1 MTLVGKSIPRK
12 EGRRKVTGQALYVD
26 DLTFPEMLHG
36 VTVRSSIPR
45 GRIKS
50 ISFDQ
55 PPVSSTPLGMPSR
68 GPRPAG
74 GSDRTIPWD
83 EFTIVTARDIR
94 DLKLGENYV
103 ALILNDQPYLADE
116 VTNHPEEAIVLLAH
130 HDRYL
135 LEEARRHVRIE
146 YEELSAIFNL
156 EDSLAQKEII
166 WGEDN
171 VFKKFLV
178 DKGNVDDV
186 WAKADFIVEGEYETG
201 AQEQLYIENNG
212 VIAIANPDD
221 GVTVWGSMQCPYY
234 VHKALIKLFGLPEEK
249 IRVIQTETGGGF
261 GGKEEY
267 PSMIAGHAAL
277 LAWKSGK
284 PVKIVYDRAEDMVAT
299 TKRHPSRTRHKTAV
313 TKDGKLLAQEIDFVI
328 DGGAYCTLSPVVLSR
343 GTIHA
348 AGPYFCPNVRIK
360 SKALATNMPPHGAFR
375 GFGAPQSIFA
385 LERHMNKVA
394 KTIGLTPEE
403 FRRRN
408 FIKQGQTTAT
418 SQTIREQVD
427 MEGLLNRAFELTDYQ
442 AKRERFAKENAA
454 GSEPSLTVGLMPR
467 PVTGAAANR
476 GSSPT
481 MREGSA
487 SRMKKG
493 IGFASFMHGA
503 GFTGSGE
510 VFLQS
515 VVGAQATPE
524 GRVRIL
530 AASTE
535 IGQGTNTIFAQ
546 IAAEAL
552 GLDYDLIEVM
562 QPDTAQVPNSGPTV
576 ASRTCM
582 IVGKLVESAVLGLKQ
597 TLVGSGLLK
606 ERFTQAEF
614 QKACAEHI
622 EKFGSL
628 KSFSKYE
635 PPPNVLWD
643 DEKYQGDAYGAF
655 AWAVYV
661 AEVSYDPLTYE
672 VHVDDFVAV
681 QEVGRVINPVLAA
694 GQIEGGVAQAIGMT
708 LFENVVWQNGRMAN
722 GQMTNYIMPTAADIP
737 PIRVYFE
744 ENPYAFGPAGAKGI
758 GELPMD
764 GPAPAILNAIENA
777 TGESFKK
784 IPLMPEAMMKKY

>member
-1 MTLVGKSIPRK
+1 MNLVGKSVPRK
-12 EGRRKVTGQALYVD
+12 EGRKKVTGQALYVD
-26 DLTFPEMLHG
+26 DISFPEMLHG
-36 VTVRSSIPR
+36 VTVRSAVPR
-45 GRIKS
+45 GRITN
-50 ISFDQ
+50 ISF
-55 PPVSSTPLGMPSR
+55 
-68 GPRPAG
+68 G
-74 GSDRTIPWD
+74 GDIPWD
-83 EFTIVTARDIR
+83 EFTIVTAKDIP
-94 DLKLGENYV
+94 GENCV
-103 ALILNDQPYLADE
+103 ALIIDDQPYLADG
-116 VTNHPEEAIVLLAH
+116 VVNHPEEPIVLLAH
-130 HDRYL
+130 ADKYL
-135 LEEARRHVRIE
+135 LEEARRNVHIE
-146 YEELSAIFNL
+146 YEELPAIFSL

-178 DKGNVDDV
+178 EKGNVDDA
-186 WAKADFIVEGEYETG
+186 WAKADFIVEGEYQTG

-212 VIAIANPDD
+212 AIARANPQD

-234 VHKALIKLFGLPEEK
+234 VHKALIRLFALPEDK

-284 PVKIVYDRAEDMVAT
+284 PVKMIYDRAEDMVAT

-313 TKDGKLLAQEIDFVI
+313 TTDGKLLAQQIEFVI

-348 AGPYFCPNVRIK
+348 AGPYSCPNVRI
-360 SKALATNMPPHGAFR
+360 SSTAVATNVPPHGAFR
-375 GFGAPQSIFA
+375 GFGAPQSIFG
-385 LERHMNKVA
+385 LERHMDKVA
-394 KTIGLTPEE
+394 KAVGLTPAE
-403 FRRRN
+403 FRGRN
-408 FIKQGQTTAT
+408 FIQQGQTTAT
-418 SQTIREQVD
+418 GQVIKEQVNLED
-427 MEGLLNRAFELTDYQ
+427 LVRSAFQLSDYH
-442 AKRERFAKENAA
+442 AKSKRFATEN
-454 GSEPSLTVGLMPR
+454 
-467 PVTGAAANR
+467 
-476 GSSPT
+476 PT
-481 MREGSA
+481 
-487 SRMKKG
+487 SRIKKG
-493 IGFASFMHGA
+493 MGFASFMHGA

-510 VFLQS
+510 VYLQS
-515 VVGAQATPE
+515 VVGAEATPE
-524 GRVRIL
+524 GRVRVL

-552 GLDYDLIEVM
+552 GVEYDLIEVG
-562 QPDTAQVPNSGPTV
+562 QPDTGNVPNSGPTV

-597 TLVGSGLLK
+597 TLVGASLLG
-606 ERFTQAEF
+606 ESYTQAEF
-614 QKACAEHI
+614 QKACADYI
-622 EKFGSL
+622 EKFGPL

-635 PPPNVLWD
+635 PPPGIRWD
-643 DEKYQGDAYGAF
+643 DEKYQGDAYGAY

-661 AEVSYDPLTYE
+661 AEVSVDALTYE
-672 VHVDDFVAV
+672 AHVDDFVAV
-681 QEVGRVINPVLAA
+681 QEVGKVMNPVLAA

-708 LFENVVWQNGRMAN
+708 LYENVVWQSGRMAN

-737 PIRVYFE
+737 PIRVHFE

-777 TGESFKK
+777 TGISFNQ
-784 IPLMPEAMMKKY
+784 IPLMPETLLEELGTVGK

>member
-1 MTLVGKSIPRK
+1 MIPQTNNHAIGKSAPRK
-12 EGRRKVTGQALYVD
+12 EGRKKVTGQALYVD
-26 DLTFPEMLHG
+26 DISFPEMIYG
-36 VTVRSSIPR
+36 VTVRSQVAR

-50 ISFDQ
+50 ISFEGQ
-55 PPVSSTPLGMPSR
+55 
-68 GPRPAG
+68 
-74 GSDRTIPWD
+74 IPWD
-83 EFTIVTARDIR
+83 EFTIVTAQDIR
-94 DLKLGENYV
+94 GNGGENYV

-116 VTNHPEEAIVLLAH
+116 IINHPEEPILLLAH
-130 HDRYL
+130 PNKYL
-135 LEEARRHVRIE
+135 LEEARRNVRIE
-146 YEELSAIFNL
+146 VEELPAIFTL
-156 EDSLAQKEII
+156 EDSVAKKQII
-166 WGEDN
+166 WGDDN
-171 VFKKFLV
+171 VFKSFLV

-186 WAKADFIVEGEYETG
+186 WDTADFVVESEYHTG

-212 VIAIANPDD
+212 AIAIANEHD

-234 VHKALIKLFGLPEEK
+234 VHKALVKLFALPEEK

-267 PSMIAGHAAL
+267 PSLLAGHAGL
-277 LAWKSGK
+277 LSWKSGK
-284 PVKIVYDRAEDMVAT
+284 PVKMVYDRAEDMVAT

-313 TKDGKLLAQEIDFVI
+313 SKDGKLLAMEIEFIV

-348 AGPYFCPNVRIK
+348 AGPYFCPNVRIR
-360 SKALATNMPPHGAFR
+360 SRAVATNLPPHGAFR

-385 LERHMNKVA
+385 LERQLDKVA
-394 KTIGLTPEE
+394 KTLGLTPDE

-408 FIKQGQTTAT
+408 FVKQGETTAT
-418 SQTIREQVD
+418 NQVIHEKVD
-427 MEGLLNRAFELTDYQ
+427 MNGLLDRAFELTDYHE
-442 AKRERFAKENAA
+442 KTERF
-454 GSEPSLTVGLMPR
+454 
-467 PVTGAAANR
+467 R

-481 MREGSA
+481 FREGSN
-487 SRMKKG
+487 RQVKKG

-510 VFLQS
+510 VYLAS
-515 VVGAQATPE
+515 VVGAEVSAE

-535 IGQGTNTIFAQ
+535 IGQGTNTIFSQ

-552 GLDYDLIEVM
+552 GVDESVIEVA
-562 QPDTAQVPNSGPTV
+562 QPDTSQVPNSGPTV

-582 IVGKLVESAVLGLKQ
+582 VVGKLVESAVLGLKQ
-597 TLVGSGLLK
+597 TLIGSGLLQ
-606 ERFTQAEF
+606 ETYDSTEF
-614 QKACAEHI
+614 QQACRKHLES
-622 EKFGSL
+622 FGPL
-628 KSFSKYE
+628 KTFSKYQ
-635 PPPNVLWD
+635 PPPKVYWD
-643 DEKYQGDAYGAF
+643 DEKYQGDAYGTY

-661 AEVSYDPLTYE
+661 AEVSVDMLTYE
-672 VHVDDFVAV
+672 AHVDDFVAV

-694 GQIEGGVAQAIGMT
+694 GQIEGGVAQAIGFT

-744 ENPYAFGPAGAKGI
+744 ENPYAYGPGGAKGI

-764 GPAPAILNAIENA
+764 GAAPAILSAIENA
-777 TGESFKK
+777 TGVSFSHV
-784 IPLMPEAMMKKY
+784 PLMPEAMMEEFAKGD

>member
-1 MTLVGKSIPRK
+1 MTFIGKSTPRK

-26 DLTFPEMLHG
+26 DLKFDGMLYG
-36 VTVRSSIPR
+36 VTVRSSVPR
-45 GRIKS
+45 GRIRE
-50 ISFDQ
+50 ISFEGD
-55 PPVSSTPLGMPSR
+55 
-68 GPRPAG
+68 
-74 GSDRTIPWD
+74 IPWD
-83 EFTIVTARDIR
+83 EFTIVTAKDIP
-94 DLKLGENYV
+94 GENYV
-103 ALILNDQPYLADE
+103 ALILNDQPYLADQ
-116 VTNHPEEAIVLLAH
+116 VVNHPEEPIVLLAH
-130 HDRYL
+130 ADKYL

-146 YEELSAIFNL
+146 HEEMPPIFSL
-156 EDSLAQKEII
+156 ADSLAQKGII

-178 DKGNVDDV
+178 DKGNVDEA
-186 WAKADFIVEGEYETG
+186 WAQADFIVEGEYETG

-212 VIAIANPDD
+212 AIAIANPDD
-221 GVTVWGSMQCPYY
+221 GVTAWGSMQCPYY

-267 PSMIAGHAAL
+267 PSLICGHAAL
-277 LAWKSGK
+277 LSWKSGK
-284 PVKIVYDRAEDMVAT
+284 PVKMIYDRAEDMVAT

-313 TKDGKLLAQEIDFVI
+313 RKDGKLLAMEVDFVI

-348 AGPYFCPNVRIK
+348 AGPYFCPHVRIK
-360 SKALATNMPPHGAFR
+360 STAVATNVPPHGAFR

-385 LERHMNKVA
+385 LERHLDKVA
-394 KTIGLTPEE
+394 RTIGLTPDE

-408 FIKQGQTTAT
+408 FIKQGETTAT
-418 SQTIREQVD
+418 SQTIREKVD
-427 MEGLLNRAFELTDYQ
+427 LDGLLNRAFQLTDYH
-442 AKRERFAKENAA
+442 AKTERFAREN
-454 GSEPSLTVGLMPR
+454 PS
-467 PVTGAAANR
+467 
-476 GSSPT
+476 
-481 MREGSA
+481 
-487 SRMKKG
+487 SRIRKG

-510 VFLQS
+510 VYLQS
-515 VVGAQATPE
+515 VVGAEATAE
-524 GRVRIL
+524 GRVKVL

-535 IGQGTNTIFAQ
+535 IGQGTNTVFSQ
-546 IAAEAL
+546 IAAETL
-552 GLDYDLIEVM
+552 GLDYDLEVV

-576 ASRTCM
+576 ASRTSM

-597 TLVGSGLLK
+597 TLVGSGLLNDQ
-606 ERFTQAEF
+606 FTQSEF
-614 QKACAEHI
+614 QKACGEYI
-622 EKFGSL
+622 GKFGAL
-628 KSFSKYE
+628 KSFSQYQ
-635 PPPNVLWD
+635 PPPNIYWD

-655 AWAVYV
+655 AWAIYV

-672 VHVDDFVAV
+672 AHVDDFVAV

-708 LFENVVWQNGRMAN
+708 LYENVVWQNGRMAN

-744 ENPYAFGPAGAKGI
+744 ENPYAFGPGGAKGI

-764 GPAPAILNAIENA
+764 GPAPAILNAIEHA
-777 TGESFKK
+777 TGVSFNR
-784 IPLMPEAMMKKY
+784 IPLMPEAMMEGSAG